1 MTLLCDNSELCTSV
15 TGAHTTRENS
25 PRNCQINGKMTLSE
39 DALKMG
45 SIEEWD
51 INSPQVKHKLWN
63 KNQEGLVVVC
73 KINI

>member
-45 SIEEWD
+45 SIEE
-51 INSPQVKHKLWN
+51 
-63 KNQEGLVVVC
+63 
-73 KINI
+73 